1 MRTVSKRTAQITFMR
16 NFLQVVFGSSELIFR
31 ALNLRSLGMDAF
43 QPLDVQTY
51 CDEYIR
57 YAAESMCSLKFYDG
71 LVSVFLIQNLAPKN
85 EQFVSLYSCYRRV
98 YSAISRR
105 TGIAVQQT
113 WFQSKYQYRIYVVC
127 YANFIA
133 HQPKNEQ

>member
-31 ALNLRSLGMDAF
+31 ALNLCSLGMDAF

-51 CDEYIR
+51 CDEYIG

-71 LVSVFLIQNLAPKN
+71 LVSVFLIQNLAPNKN
-85 EQFVSLYSCYRRV
+85 T
-98 YSAISRR
+98 R
-105 TGIAVQQT
+105 TLGAGDYPAL
-113 WFQSKYQYRIYVVC
+113 KERIKS
-127 YANFIA
+127 FLF
-133 HQPKNEQ
+133 